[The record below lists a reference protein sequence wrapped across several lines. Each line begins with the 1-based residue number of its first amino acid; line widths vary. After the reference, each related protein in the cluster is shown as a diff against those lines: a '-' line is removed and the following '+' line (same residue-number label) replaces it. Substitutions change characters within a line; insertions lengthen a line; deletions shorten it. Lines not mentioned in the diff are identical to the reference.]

1 MTSFKYIMI
10 KSCGLDTPVIFPEWL
25 GHDEAARM
33 VFDKSSILSAGFVTI
48 SKDEHGT
55 IEAHCGQES
64 VSLKIKS
71 RPEDS
76 DIITHYLSA
85 GD

>member
-10 KSCGLDTPVIFPEWL
+10 QSGGLDTPVIFPAWL

-48 SKDEHGT
+48 SKDENGA
-55 IEAHCGQES
+55 IKAYCSRES

-71 RPEDS
+71 RPEDTE
-76 DIITHYLSA
+76 ILTHYLR
-85 GD
+85 GDD